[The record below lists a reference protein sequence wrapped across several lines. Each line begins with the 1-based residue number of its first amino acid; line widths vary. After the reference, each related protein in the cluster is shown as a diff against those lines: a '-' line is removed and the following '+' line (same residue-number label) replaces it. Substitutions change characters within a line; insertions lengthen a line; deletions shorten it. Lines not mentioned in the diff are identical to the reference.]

1 MLGFDTSTPAVSA
14 ALHDGERVISAAFAV
29 DARRHSELL
38 APMIAKVMADAGVA
52 RGDLSAVAVGV
63 GPGPYTG
70 LRVGVVTA
78 RVLGSV
84 LGLPIRGVCSLDV
97 IAVAARGGMG
107 PPPQAARAAPPP
119 QAARAAPPPQAA
131 RAAPPP
137 QAARAAPPPQAAR
150 AAGSSPRAST
160 AGPGREFLV
169 ATDARRKEVYWAR
182 YDAAGRRVA
191 GPAVGQA
198 SSIPGAADLAVAGV
212 GGQLY
217 PEAFGEVIGPA
228 YPDAG
233 VLCGI
238 VARASAAQ
246 SSAVQS
252 SAVQSSAV
260 QSSGL
265 PPLLAAEP
273 LYLRRP
279 DAREPGPP
287 KRVTAP

>member
-1 MLGFDTSTPAVSA
+1 VLVLGFDTATPAVSV
-14 ALHDGERVISAAFAV
+14 ALHDGERVISAASAL

-38 APMIAKVMADAGVA
+38 TPMIAKVLADAGTS
-52 RGDLSAVAVGV
+52 RGDLDAIAVGV

-84 LGLPIRGVCSLDV
+84 LGLPVHGVCSLDI
-97 IAVAARGGMG
+97 IAAAARGGLG
-107 PPPQAARAAPPP
+107 PPPQAARP
-119 QAARAAPPPQAA
+119 
-131 RAAPPP
+131 
-137 QAARAAPPPQAAR
+137 
-150 AAGSSPRAST
+150 AGSSPRAST
-160 AGPGREFLV
+160 AASAGPGREFLV
-169 ATDARRKEVYWAR
+169 ATDARRREVYWAR

-191 GPAVGQA
+191 GPHVGQA
-198 SSIPGAADLAVAGV
+198 STIPGAAGLAVAGA
-212 GGQLY
+212 GGPLY

-233 VLCGI
+233 VLCGL
-238 VARASAAQ
+238 VARAQAAPSAAVP
-246 SSAVQS
+246 SAAVP
-252 SAVQSSAV
+252 SAAVLSAG
-260 QSSGL
+260 Q

-287 KRVTAP
+287 KRVTP

>member
-1 MLGFDTSTPAVSA
+1 MLVLGFDTSTPAVSA

-52 RGDLSAVAVGV
+52 RGDLSAIAVGV

-84 LGLPIRGVCSLDV
+84 LGLPTRGVCSLDM
-97 IAVAARGGMG
+97 IAVAARGEM
-107 PPPQAARAAPPP
+107 R
-119 QAARAAPPPQAA
+119 
-131 RAAPPP
+131 
-137 QAARAAPPPQAAR
+137 
-150 AAGSSPRAST
+150 GSSPRAGT

-198 SSIPGAADLAVAGV
+198 SSIPGAADLAVAGA

-238 VARASAAQ
+238 VARASA
-246 SSAVQS
+246 VQS
-252 SAVQSSAV
+252 SAVQSA
-260 QSSGL
+260 GL

>member
-1 MLGFDTSTPAVSA
+1 MLVLGFDTATPAVSV
-14 ALHDGERVISAAFAV
+14 ALHDGERVLSAAGAV

-52 RGDLSAVAVGV
+52 RGDLGAVAVGV

-78 RVLGSV
+78 RVLGSI
-84 LGLPIRGVCSLDV
+84 LGLPVYGVCSLDV
-97 IAVAARGGMG
+97 IAAS
-107 PPPQAARAAPPP
+107 
-119 QAARAAPPPQAA
+119 
-131 RAAPPP
+131 
-137 QAARAAPPPQAAR
+137 
-150 AAGSSPRAST
+150 AGS
-160 AGPGREFLV
+160 GREFVV

-182 YDAAGRRVA
+182 YDADDRRVA
-191 GPAVGQA
+191 GPAVGPA
-198 SSIPGAADLAVAGV
+198 SSIPEATELPVAGT

-233 VLCGI
+233 TLCGLA
-238 VARASAAQ
+238 ARSLAASSALPSLAAPSLAAPSSAARL
-246 SSAVQS
+246 SS
-252 SAVQSSAV
+252 
-260 QSSGL
+260 L

-287 KRVTAP
+287 KRVTPS

>member
-1 MLGFDTSTPAVSA
+1 VLVLGFDTATPAVSV
-14 ALHDGERVISAAFAV
+14 ALHDGERVLSAAGAV

-52 RGDLSAVAVGV
+52 RGDLGAVAVGV

-78 RVLGSV
+78 RVLGSI
-84 LGLPIRGVCSLDV
+84 LGLPVYGVCSLDV
-97 IAVAARGGMG
+97 IAAS
-107 PPPQAARAAPPP
+107 
-119 QAARAAPPPQAA
+119 
-131 RAAPPP
+131 
-137 QAARAAPPPQAAR
+137 
-150 AAGSSPRAST
+150 AGS
-160 AGPGREFLV
+160 GREFVV

-182 YDAAGRRVA
+182 YDADDCRVA
-191 GPAVGQA
+191 GPAVGPA
-198 SSIPGAADLAVAGV
+198 SSIPEATELPVAGT

-233 VLCGI
+233 TLCGL
-238 VARASAAQ
+238 VARSLAASSALPSLAAPSFAAPSSAARL
-246 SSAVQS
+246 SS
-252 SAVQSSAV
+252 
-260 QSSGL
+260 L

-287 KRVTAP
+287 KRVTPS